1 MTNILVFL
9 PKEFLSY
16 SKFERKLSRI
26 TSSFDYFELCSAYD
40 PNNFLTKFSGENIN
54 CKKTNIIGNWESL
67 EYTHVIIFDDGEVFS
82 NEILFFQQN
91 KVPLRIIK
99 IKITRVINIHHHPE
113 FQKIK
118 KSDEYEYIGRGSI
131 WGNPYAMNGAEQES
145 REDVISKF
153 EYDFHKDILMKA
165 KKIDAKNLAGKRLGC
180 FCKPYN
186 CHGDVIANYLNSI
199 DDGC

>member
-1 MTNILVFL
+1 MINILVFL

-16 SKFERKLSRI
+16 SKFERKISRI
-26 TSSFDYFELCSAYD
+26 TSSFDNFELYSIYD
-40 PNNFLTKFSGENIN
+40 PNNFLTKFADKNIN
-54 CKKTNIIGNWESL
+54 CKKTNIVESWESV
-67 EYTHVIIFDDGEVFS
+67 EYSHVIIFDDGEVFP
-82 NEILFFQQN
+82 NETLFFQN
-91 KVPLRIIK
+91 NGIPLRLIK

-153 EYDFHKDILMKA
+153 EYDFKKDILMKA
-165 KKIDAKNLAGKRLGC
+165 KKADSTLLAGKRLGC

-199 DDGC
+199 DDGL

>member
-16 SKFERKLSRI
+16 SKFERKISRI
-26 TSSFDYFELCSAYD
+26 TSSFENFELCSAYD
-40 PNNFLTKFSGENIN
+40 PNNFLTKFSSANPNCEKINIVE
-54 CKKTNIIGNWESL
+54 NWESL
-67 EYTHVIIFDDGEVFS
+67 EYTHVVIFDDGEIFP
-82 NEILFFQQN
+82 NETLFFQKN
-91 KVPLRIIK
+91 ETPLRVIK

-165 KKIDAKNLAGKRLGC
+165 KKIDAQNLAGKRLGC
-180 FCKPYN
+180 FCKPHD
-186 CHGDVIANYLNSI
+186 CHGDIIARYLNSL
-199 DDGC
+199 DDEK

>member
-1 MTNILVFL
+1 MANILIFL

-16 SKFERKLSRI
+16 SKFERKISRI
-26 TSSFDYFELCSAYD
+26 TSSFNSFELFSPYD
-40 PNNFLTKFSGENIN
+40 PNQFLTKFSSTNIN
-54 CKKTNIIGNWESL
+54 CKNTHIVENWNSI
-67 EYTHVIIFDDGEVFS
+67 EYTHVVIFDDGEVFPNETIFFQN
-82 NEILFFQQN
+82 NEI
-91 KVPLRIIK
+91 PLRLIK

-165 KKIDAKNLAGKRLGC
+165 KKIDSQNLAGKRLGC
-180 FCKPYN
+180 FCKPHN
-186 CHGDVIANYLNSI
+186 CHGDILANYLNSL
-199 DDGC
+199 DDGL